1 MKNNKINHLENKNDK
16 QQPLTETFCQRL
28 KNIIDK
34 NKIVYGLEKKKWFKP
49 GRENTAIKTFFW
61 TLYWLTHKLI
71 NYKNKLSQ

>member
-34 NKIVYGLEKKKWFKP
+34 NKIVYGLEKKKNGLNLAEKIQPSKHSFE
-49 GRENTAIKTFFW
+49 RYIDS
-61 TLYWLTHKLI
+61 LI
-71 NYKNKLSQ
+71 N